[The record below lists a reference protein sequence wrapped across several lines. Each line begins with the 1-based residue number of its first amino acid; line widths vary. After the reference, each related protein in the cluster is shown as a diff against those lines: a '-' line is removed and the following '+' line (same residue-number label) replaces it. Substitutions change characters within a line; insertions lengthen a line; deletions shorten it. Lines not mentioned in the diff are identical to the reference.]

1 MMQTATPTTD
11 LMFLGSRA
19 RILATGAETGGAFAL
34 VEMIDMPP
42 GDQPPLHV
50 HHNEDEG
57 FYVIDGEATLYMP
70 GREITLRA
78 GDFFLAP
85 RGIPHTYCVGP
96 EGAHCLV
103 TSSPAGFENFVAEV
117 AALETPD
124 PESLGAAAARSGIEI
139 LGPPGMR
146 P

>member
-1 MMQTATPTTD
+1 MLQTDAPTAE

-19 RILATGAETGGAFAL
+19 RILASGAETGGAFAL
-34 VEMIDMPP
+34 VEMIDVPA

-57 FYVIDGEATLYMP
+57 FYVVEGEATLYMP

-85 RGIPHTYCVGP
+85 RGIPHTYCAGP
-96 EGAHCLV
+96 DGVHWLV
-103 TSSPAGFENFVAEV
+103 TASPAGFEDFVAET
-117 AALETPD
+117 AALPHPD
-124 PESLGAAAARSGIEI
+124 PESLTAVAGRYDIEI